1 MLHGADQAVQ
11 ICVDGNARW
20 RLEVTTQRV
29 YAKPAYLCRCQDR
42 WIAAELNML
51 PSCEQH

>member
-1 MLHGADQAVQ
+1 LHGADQAVQ
-11 ICVDGNARW
+11 ICVNARW
-20 RLEVTTQRV
+20 RLEATEQQE

-51 PSCEQH
+51 PSYEQH